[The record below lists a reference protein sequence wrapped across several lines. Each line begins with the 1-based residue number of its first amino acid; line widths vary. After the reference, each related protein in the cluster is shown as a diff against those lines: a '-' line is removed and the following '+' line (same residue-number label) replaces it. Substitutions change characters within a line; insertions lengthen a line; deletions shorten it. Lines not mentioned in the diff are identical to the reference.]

1 MCWDTKLISEH
12 NAFPLVIVWVWQW
25 GAWKPPRLQILWN
38 LPLDSCLSYLH
49 VLAES
54 LTPQVADFLKSVTG
68 QLPKLPTCACKNS
81 PLTCACW
88 HLLLDIISRFSK
100 ISHCRFAEIIFTAF
114 IPFTNFFSPPV
125 WTLPQICQC
134 FHIISNSFFQP
145 HVRMARNEVADL
157 LKCLQET
164 EACNNRLSQES
175 ERLEDFI
182 RRKEESNKKKV
193 EELKRKLLIAKE
205 RKEELE
211 RKVRKL
217 TETKEILEA
226 EGQELD
232 QVPYYSY
239 KNCHDTTRLEFH
251 NLIV

>member
-1 MCWDTKLISEH
+1 M
-12 NAFPLVIVWVWQW
+12 
-25 GAWKPPRLQILWN
+25 
-38 LPLDSCLSYLH
+38 
-49 VLAES
+49 
-54 LTPQVADFLKSVTG
+54 
-68 QLPKLPTCACKNS
+68 
-81 PLTCACW
+81 
-88 HLLLDIISRFSK
+88 
-100 ISHCRFAEIIFTAF
+100 FTAF
-114 IPFTNFFSPPV
+114 IPFTTFSPPPV

-134 FHIISNSFFQP
+134 FHIIYNSFFPP

-164 EACNNRLSQES
+164 EACNSRLTQES

-239 KNCHDTTRLEFH
+239 MNCHDTTTLEFH